1 MAEKRVYE
9 SIKFTFGETEMREL
23 GQQLAREN
31 QAVYDHRKRKKE
43 LDAELAASIEA
54 ASGRVEAL
62 TIKVN
67 NGYEMRELEVLHIF
81 DAPKSGMKHVIR
93 LDTGEIL
100 REEPMTLDEKQRGF
114 GFTES

>member
-9 SIKFTFGETEMREL
+9 SIKFTFGEGEMREL

-43 LDAELAASIEA
+43 LDAELSASIEA

-62 TIKVN
+62 TIKIN
-67 NGYEMRELEVLHIF
+67 NGYEMRELEVLHVF
-81 DAPKSGMKHVIR
+81 DAPRSGMKHVIR
-93 LDTGEIL
+93 LDTGEII
-100 REEPMTLDEKQRGF
+100 REEAMTIEERQRNL
-114 GFTES
+114 GFTE